1 MPANAMRGN
10 ENKTK
15 ILNDLNH
22 TVFKLLGVSLA
33 SLHSFLTSDLYLKDG
48 EYLVFV

>member
-1 MPANAMRGN
+1 MPASALGGI

-15 ILNDLNH
+15 ILSALYH
-22 TVFKLLGVSLA
+22 IASKLLGVSLA
-33 SLHSFLTSDLYLKDG
+33 FLHLFLTSDLYQKDG